1 MLPYIS
7 NRISAQIKVGKVEW
21 GSSFRRFMVANRNDL
36 HQIESNET
44 KRHWQNA
51 SQYVRRPIN
60 TRIENENQSV

>member
-1 MLPYIS
+1 
-7 NRISAQIKVGKVEW
+7 
-21 GSSFRRFMVANRNDL
+21 MVANRNDL